1 MFGSTNN
8 IYLISIA
15 VQFCI
20 FNITCLR
27 NQFAPMTVTTRRQH
41 IGDDC
46 MSVFNIIGL
55 SGSLRQAS
63 YNTAALMAAQAMVP
77 YGVTITLADLSG
89 IPIYNDDDRAK
100 AMPSTVSALAKR
112 ISEADAVM
120 IATPEYNYSVPGMLK
135 NVIDWLSKVPDQPF
149 RDKPMAIL
157 GASMGTFGT
166 ARAQYDLRKMFVFL
180 DAHILNQPE
189 IMIGSAHT
197 RFDREGRLIDEET
210 KKLMLSQIVALR
222 DWALRLHK

>member
-1 MFGSTNN
+1 MS
-8 IYLISIA
+8 A
-15 VQFCI
+15 
-20 FNITCLR
+20 FNI
-27 NQFAPMTVTTRRQH
+27 V
-41 IGDDC
+41 
-46 MSVFNIIGL
+46 GL

-77 YGVTITLADLSG
+77 DGVTITLADLSS
-89 IPIYNDDDRAK
+89 IPIYNDDDRIKGQPA
-100 AMPSTVSALAKR
+100 SVSALAKR

-135 NVIDWLSKVPDQPF
+135 NVIDWLSKVPEQPF
-149 RDKPMAIL
+149 KDKPMAIL

-189 IMIGSAHT
+189 VMIGSAQT
-197 RFDREGRLIDEET
+197 RFDSEGQLIDEAT
-210 KKLMLSQIVALR
+210 KKLMLSQIIALR
-222 DWALRLHK
+222 DWSLRIRTERHHK